1 MNDNLEFITLDNGLT
16 VLIYS
21 DKTKMSNH
29 VELTTFIGGLT
40 SIYEDENGKTRKIK
54 PGTAHLLEHY
64 ICENAKKGNLIDNLH
79 EYKVLNANAVT
90 AADKTKMFFDTVYNL
105 NECLELFLDSMYNID
120 FTSEKLEKTK
130 YAVYNEIRDSKD
142 NIGRKIYRA
151 KIKNIFENIRDTLG
165 TKTSINSIGY
175 KYLEA
180 VYKNF
185 YVPKNQ
191 LLVVA
196 GSFDEEDI
204 LNQIKVFYNNYEF
217 KNNKKAPRLIDSSD
231 KIKRKESEIEGEDLN
246 EIIISYKIKDNDM
259 TNFERY
265 KLDWY
270 LNYFKEIN
278 LSKYSLLNET
288 LKKENII
295 AGDLSSHVYDMN
307 GYKILEVL
315 AYTDNKEKFIKL
327 VKDTIDNFNNT
338 KEELELRKKA
348 NILHI
353 SVRKDRISNHVLP
366 IIDNYLE
373 FDYPYNDTIEFV
385 ESLNYEEY
393 IETINNINFDNY
405 SILTVKGSNQ
415 K

>member
-90 AADKTKMFFDTVYNL
+90 AAEKTKMFFDTVYNL

-142 NIGRKIYRA
+142 NLGRKIYRA

-204 LNQIKVFYNNYEF
+204 LNQIKAFYNNYEF

-393 IETINNINFDNY
+393 LETINNINFDNY

>member
-40 SIYEDENGKTRKIK
+40 PIYKDENGKIRKIK

-204 LNQIKVFYNNYEF
+204 LNQIKAFYNNYEF

-246 EIIISYKIKDNDM
+246 EIIISYKIKDNHM

-393 IETINNINFDNY
+393 LETINNINFDNY